1 MKQKTFFPF
10 MAGSALGCMLL
21 TGCASAPPHNTNLD
35 AAISA
40 YQSASQDPAV
50 MQAAPEQLHKASS
63 AIDKAKSL
71 YQKDP
76 SDVDVDHYA
85 YLAQRRVEIANEK
98 AENDTIQAKIKKAGA
113 QRDALML
120 ESKQQKID
128 QLRNQLSSMKAK
140 KTNRGLVLTLG
151 TVLFD
156 VNRSTLKSGAMQNVD
171 KLARFMKNDPKTNVM
186 IEGYTDN
193 TGKPDYNK
201 RLSRRRAE
209 AVRDA
214 LVNDGIN
221 PQRIITKG
229 YGSEYP
235 VASNKTAAGRQENR
249 RVEVVVSDE
258 NGNFPESR

>member
-1 MKQKTFFPF
+1 MRQNSFSFLIP
-10 MAGSALGCMLL
+10 GSILVSVLL
-21 TGCASAPPHNTNLD
+21 TGCASAPPHNSNLD
-35 AAISA
+35 AAISS

-50 MQAAPEQLHKASS
+50 MQAAPEQLQKAST

-71 YQKDP
+71 YQQNP
-76 SDVDVDHYA
+76 SDADVDHYA
-85 YLAQRRVEIANEK
+85 YLAQKRVEIAKEK
-98 AENDTIQAKIKKAGA
+98 AENDTIQEKIKKAGA

-128 QLRNQLSSMKAK
+128 QLRDQLSSMKAK

-151 TVLFD
+151 SVLFD
-156 VNRSTLKSGAMQNVD
+156 VNKSTLKSGATQNID
-171 KLARFMKNDPKTNVM
+171 KLAHFMANDPKTNVM

-193 TGKPDYNK
+193 TGKSDYNK

-214 LVNDGIN
+214 LVSDGIN

-249 RVEVVVSDE
+249 RVEVVISDE
-258 NGNFPESR
+258 SGNFPKSR